1 MSNTTS
7 KDEFVM
13 TPKRPYLLRAFYE
26 WIVDNGL
33 TPHVLV
39 DATYENVVVPRQY
52 VKNGSIVLNISPGA
66 VHALHMDNDAVSF
79 SARFNGA
86 SFSVYLPMPAL
97 KAIYARENQQGASFY
112 DSEYAAVEPEKAKE
126 MAVERLEIV
135 EGSKADKAEEGNEPP
150 PPPRSRPTLRV
161 VK

>member
-1 MSNTTS
+1 MSNSTTQN
-7 KDEFVM
+7 EMVM

-66 VHALHMDNDAVSF
+66 VHGLHMDNDAVSF

-112 DSEYAAVEPEKAKE
+112 DSEYATTDATKTKE
-126 MAVERLEIV
+126 GTTELEVV
-135 EGSKADKAEEGNEPP
+135 EGTKTDKADEGNEPP
-150 PPPRSRPTLRV
+150 PPPRSRPNLRI

>member
-1 MSNTTS
+1 MSTHNPNNEPT
-7 KDEFVM
+7 M

-39 DATYENVVVPRQY
+39 DANYENVVVPRQY

-66 VHALHMDNDAVSF
+66 VHSLHMDNDAVTF

-112 DSEYAAVEPEKAKE
+112 DSEYGMEEPAKAKE
-126 MAVERLEIV
+126 SATERLEVV
-135 EGSKADKAEEGNEPP
+135 EGHKTEDSNDPT
-150 PPPRSRPTLRV
+150 PPRTRPTLRV